1 MSDTEKGDGKV
12 LPWTE
17 EAKYQFLLRIVAQFK
32 EDGKQINW
40 SRVVMPGRTTKSLQ
54 NMWTKINKQVSD
66 LEEKHNN
73 GNYEFPATPTKK
85 IATPRK
91 PRAKKSD
98 AVVNDEDDSDGNTA
112 SVKKATPRKRAAASE
127 YPYHERVFCD
137 VELTGFILDLTP
149 KRSAKTKKEDQGDI
163 SASIKTEDIKTEDD
177 DDQE

>member
-1 MSDTEKGDGKV
+1 MSDTEKGEGKV

-73 GNYEFPATPTKK
+73 GNYDYPATPTKK
-85 IATPRK
+85 MATPRK
-91 PRAKKSD
+91 PRAKKSE
-98 AVVNDEDDSDGNTA
+98 AVVNDGDDDSEGNSA
-112 SVKKATPRKRAAASE
+112 SAKKPTPRKRAAASE
-127 YPYHERVFCD
+127 LTSSRVRICHAETD
-137 VELTGFILDLTP
+137 QRTPDSTP
-149 KRSAKTKKEDQGDI
+149 KRSVKAKIEEEDDI
-163 SASIKTEDIKTEDD
+163 VSASIKSEDN

>member
-73 GNYEFPATPTKK
+73 GNYEFTATPTKK

-98 AVVNDEDDSDGNTA
+98 TIVNDEDDSDGNTA
-112 SVKKATPRKRAAASE
+112 SVKKATPRKRAAASS
-127 YPYHERVFCD
+127 
-137 VELTGFILDLTP
+137 TP
-149 KRSAKTKKEDQGDI
+149 KRSAKTKKEDQGGI
-163 SASIKTEDIKTEDD
+163 SASIKTEDISTPIKSEEEDG
-177 DDQE
+177 QE